1 VFAKI
6 FLPMT
11 KFHALI
17 MENLQGESVAFS
29 EYKDRLCLVVNVAS
43 R

>member
-1 VFAKI
+1 
-6 FLPMT
+6 MT
-11 KFHALI
+11 NFHDLI
-17 MENLQGESVAFS
+17 METLQEESVAFS

>member
-1 VFAKI
+1 
-6 FLPMT
+6 MT
-11 KFHALI
+11 KFHDLI
-17 MENLQGESVAFS
+17 MDTLQAESVTFS

>member
-1 VFAKI
+1 
-6 FLPMT
+6 MT
-11 KFHALI
+11 QFHDLT
-17 MENLQGESVAFS
+17 METLQGESVAFS